1 MIEKENLKQN
11 FILLVFQII
20 AGTHIINHFKLFSDF
35 RVNPWSL
42 FKIIP
47 IDFKRKTF
55 VQISQTIS
63 LHIAHCRGDNMKNS
77 QDIIKQR
84 MVEERI
90 IEAHSRVENHPDPVV
105 EISSLASVASP
116 SFWYKLVLLEEKLNV
131 GALSVLQLESVIHA
145 CQRHQQR
152 LPNGS
157 RAGFLVGDGAGV
169 GKGRIAAGIIYE
181 NFLRGRKKSIWLSV
195 SNQLKYDVIRDLRD
209 IGADEIDFHD
219 LHTIRSSSISRDVFG
234 SIEEGVI
241 FSTFSSLTA
250 FSNFQRKY
258 KPCLEELLYWC
269 GKEFDGVIILE
280 EFNQSMKQLYNV
292 RETPAM
298 LESMVSK
305 LQCSLQNARIVY
317 VCAAGISDPFHMR
330 YMTRLGLWGTGTAFK
345 GNRCFSVH
353 LNAFL
358 I

>member
-1 MIEKENLKQN
+1 M
-11 FILLVFQII
+11 
-20 AGTHIINHFKLFSDF
+20 
-35 RVNPWSL
+35 
-42 FKIIP
+42 
-47 IDFKRKTF
+47 
-55 VQISQTIS
+55 
-63 LHIAHCRGDNMKNS
+63 NS
-77 QDIIKQR
+77 QEIIKQR
-84 MVEERI
+84 MFKEGILEPDDVELLLQ
-90 IEAHSRVENHPDPVV
+90 NHPDPVV
-105 EISSLASVASP
+105 EIPTLASVASP
-116 SFWYKLVLLEEKLNV
+116 RFTYKLVLPPKTINV

-353 LNAFL
+353 LNAV
-358 I
+358 II